1 MRFSHFQYLLVS
13 LLLIGFLTVGCS
25 GERAHQQDREIRIIE
40 DMLGREVAIP
50 VSIES
55 VVCLRA
61 GALRMLVYLDATEYA
76 AAIEEPERTAE
87 RPYLMARS
95 ELRLLPSAGPLM
107 GGDLELLVAAAPDV
121 IFMTFTT
128 SGQADQLQ
136 SRTGIPVIALEYGD
150 FSHRR
155 DTFFESLQLMA
166 SVLGKEERADQ
177 LIAYVEDSL
186 ENLNHRTSNP
196 AGGDQPSVYIG
207 GVSYSGTQGISS
219 TEPFY
224 PPFRFVNASNVAE
237 NISDRM
243 VNPIQGTFVDKEQI
257 IQWNPDVMFVDL
269 ASLSVTRSEIS
280 IGSPLYSGTSA
291 LRNGQVY
298 GLLPYNNYAAN
309 YENILANSWYVGSI
323 LYPEAF
329 SDVDLQKKVNE
340 VFEAF
345 LGRSVYEDMQ
355 KVWGELRRLDREL
368 L

>member
-1 MRFSHFQYLLVS
+1 MRLFHFQYLLVS
-13 LLLIGFLTVGCS
+13 LLLIGFLTLGCS
-25 GERAHQQDREIRIIE
+25 GERAHQHDRETRIIE

-50 VSIES
+50 ASIEK

-76 AAIEEPERTAE
+76 AAIEEPERTAD
-87 RPYLMARS
+87 RPYLMARP
-95 ELRLLPSAGPLM
+95 ELRELPSAGPLM
-107 GGDLELLVAAAPDV
+107 GGDLELLVAAGPDV

-128 SGQADQLQ
+128 AGQADQLQ
-136 SRTGIPVIALEYGD
+136 SRTGIPVVALEYGD
-150 FSHRR
+150 FLHRR
-155 DTFFESLQLMA
+155 DLFFESLKLMA
-166 SVLGKEERADQ
+166 SVLGKEQRAGQ

-186 ENLNHRTSNP
+186 EDLNHRTSNS
-196 AGGDQPSVYIG
+196 ADGDQPRVYIG
-207 GVSYSGTQGISS
+207 GVSYSGTRGISS

-224 PPFRFVNASNVAE
+224 PPFRFANAKNVAE
-237 NISDRM
+237 DISNRM

-269 ASLSVTRSEIS
+269 ASLSITRSEIS
-280 IGSPLYSGTSA
+280 TGSPLNSGISA
-291 LRNGQVY
+291 LSNGQVY

-309 YENILANSWYVGSI
+309 YENILVNAWYVGSV
-323 LYPEAF
+323 LYPGAF
-329 SDVDLQKKVNE
+329 PDVDLPGKVDE

-345 LGRSVYEDMQ
+345 LGRSVYEDLQ